1 MKREKYFLLPTSYL
15 LPPHWTPCLLHFNN
29 SYLLTN
35 LPPSSFLL
43 SPLICRALRSGQTDR
58 NDRFGNGDRRQ
69 RDPTLYSSDG
79 IRTVCKRQQALGTLT
94 SEQQRQSQ
102 GKARGAAKD
111 FSLFV
116 IHYSLFTLIAFYY
129 GRI

>member
-1 MKREKYFLLPTSYL
+1 MISLMNIYKSVREADTFISN
-15 LPPHWTPCLLHFNN
+15 F
-29 SYLLTN
+29 
-35 LPPSSFLL
+35 SFL
-43 SPLICRALRSGQTDR
+43 IGNRRALRSGQTDR

-102 GKARGAAKD
+102 GKARGAANTFL
-111 FSLFV
+111 FSLFT
-116 IHYSLFTLIAFYY
+116 IHSSL
-129 GRI
+129 